1 MPDMQWVVYT
11 DDNAVDYRTKVS
23 AAVFAQV
30 DGGGTPL
37 IGGRDF
43 VAGDVNLPYLDS
55 KQIRPR
61 HVTAANAANT
71 KHRKVVCLTNDAPLF
86 TGAATSINLGDSS
99 GTSVAYGRVGRVGE
113 AQRGANA
120 AT

>member
-1 MPDMQWVVYT
+1 MQWVVYT
-11 DDNAVDYRTKVS
+11 DDNGQDYRTKVS

-30 DGGGTPL
+30 NGGGDPI

-43 VAGDVNLPYLDS
+43 VAADTNLPALDK

-71 KHRKVVCLTNDAPLF
+71 KHRTIVCLTPTADLF
-86 TGAATSINLGDSS
+86 TGVATSINLGDSS
-99 GTSVAYGRVGRVGE
+99 GTSVAYARVGRVGE
-113 AQRGANA
+113 AQRGANP